1 MTAVA
6 TLDAVVRRF
15 RRGPETVHAVDG
27 VSLTLEPGTI
37 TGLVGP
43 SGSGKTTLVELLVGW
58 QQPDSGSVQ
67 VTVAARDDWNHIAII
82 PQDLG
87 LIDDLDLVENV
98 ELPARLGNRQDL
110 STEEIVSQL
119 GLEGLERR
127 RPDEM
132 SLGEQQRVAI
142 ARALVTAPT
151 LLVADEP
158 TAHQDE
164 ANARRI
170 IELIVAAARAGS
182 AVLVT
187 THDQRALPSF
197 DRVIAMR
204 DGRIVGP

>member
-6 TLDAVVRRF
+6 TLTGVVRRF

-27 VSLTLEPGTI
+27 VTLSLEPGTI

-58 QQPDSGSVQ
+58 QRPDDG
-67 VTVAARDDWNHIAII
+67 TVEVAAARDDWNHIAII

-98 ELPARLGNRQDL
+98 ELPARLGNHQDL
-110 STEEIVSQL
+110 PTEAIVSRL
-119 GLEGLERR
+119 GLEGLEHR

-164 ANARRI
+164 ANARRVI
-170 IELIVAAARAGS
+170 DLLVSAARAGS

-187 THDQRALPSF
+187 THDHRALPAF